1 MFHCNVKIISI
12 PGFTQVLERGVKNP
26 SRDQCSVRA
35 YSVLADKSDS
45 NNPPLKNLTPSAS
58 ANAPLDSAGLKAK
71 SETKDEYQGRTVDVL
86 SETKKHL
93 AQLSARNLSP
103 LHATSTM
110 VRNQAKQNFKVL

>member
-1 MFHCNVKIISI
+1 M
-12 PGFTQVLERGVKNP
+12 ENP
-26 SRDQCSVRA
+26 SRNQCSVRA
-35 YSVLADKSDS
+35 CSVADKSDS

-58 ANAPLDSAGLKAK
+58 ANAPLDAAGLKAK

-110 VRNQAKQNFKVL
+110 VRNQAKQNLKVP

>member
-1 MFHCNVKIISI
+1 M
-12 PGFTQVLERGVKNP
+12 ENP
-26 SRDQCSVRA
+26 SRNQCSVRA
-35 YSVLADKSDS
+35 CSVADKSDS

-58 ANAPLDSAGLKAK
+58 ANAPLDAAGLKAK

-110 VRNQAKQNFKVL
+110 VRNQA